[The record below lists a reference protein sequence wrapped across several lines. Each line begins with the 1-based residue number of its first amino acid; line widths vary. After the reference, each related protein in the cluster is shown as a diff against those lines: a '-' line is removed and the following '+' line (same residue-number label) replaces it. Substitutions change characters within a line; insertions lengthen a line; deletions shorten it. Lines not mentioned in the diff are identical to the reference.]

1 MSELTDLIVQQTDP
15 VVAIILIVM
24 VAYMVSI
31 RRDLKSELSLLRERI
46 TRVENELLDNSQGD
60 D

>member
-24 VAYMVSI
+24 VAYMASI

-46 TRVENELLDNSQGD
+46 ERVENELLNDGND
-60 D
+60 

>member
-24 VAYMVSI
+24 VAYMASI
-31 RRDLKSELSLLRERI
+31 RRNIKYELSLLRERI
-46 TRVENELLDNSQGD
+46 ERVENELLNDGSD
-60 D
+60 

>member
-15 VVAIILIVM
+15 VVAIILVVM
-24 VAYMVSI
+24 VAYMASI
-31 RRDLKSELSLLRERI
+31 RRNIKNELSLLRERI
-46 TRVENELLDNSQGD
+46 ERVENELLDNSQGD

>member
-24 VAYMVSI
+24 VAYMASI
-31 RRDLKSELSLLRERI
+31 RRDLKQELSLLRERI
-46 TRVENELLDNSQGD
+46 ERVENELLDSSQGD

>member
-15 VVAIILIVM
+15 VVAIILIVI
-24 VAYMVSI
+24 VAYMASI

-46 TRVENELLDNSQGD
+46 ERVENELLDNSGGD

>member
-1 MSELTDLIVQQTDP
+1 MSALSDLIVQQTDP

-24 VAYMVSI
+24 VAYMASI
-31 RRDLKSELSLLRERI
+31 RRNIKDELSLLRERI
-46 TRVENELLDNSQGD
+46 ERVENELLDNSQGD

>member
-24 VAYMVSI
+24 VAYMASI
-31 RRDLKSELSLLRERI
+31 RRNIKNELSLLRERI
-46 TRVENELLDNSQGD
+46 ERVENELLDSSQGD

>member
-15 VVAIILIVM
+15 VVAIILIVI
-24 VAYMVSI
+24 VAYMASI

-46 TRVENELLDNSQGD
+46 ERVENELLDNRQGD

>member
-15 VVAIILIVM
+15 VVALILIVM
-24 VAYMVSI
+24 VAYMASI
-31 RRDLKSELSLLRERI
+31 RRDLKQELSLLRERI
-46 TRVENELLDNSQGD
+46 ERVENELLDNSQGD

>member
-24 VAYMVSI
+24 VAYMASI
-31 RRDLKSELSLLRERI
+31 RRNIKYELSLRRERI
-46 TRVENELLDNSQGD
+46 ERVENELLNDGSD
-60 D
+60 

>member
-24 VAYMVSI
+24 VAYMASI
-31 RRDLKSELSLLRERI
+31 RRDLKDELSLLRERI
-46 TRVENELLDNSQGD
+46 ERVENELLDDKGD
-60 D
+60 

>member
-24 VAYMVSI
+24 VAYMASI
-31 RRDLKSELSLLRERI
+31 RRDLKQELSLLRERI

>member
-24 VAYMVSI
+24 VAYMASI
-31 RRDLKSELSLLRERI
+31 RRDLKQELSLLRERI
-46 TRVENELLDNSQGD
+46 ERVENELLDNSQGD

>member
-24 VAYMVSI
+24 VAYMASI

-46 TRVENELLDNSQGD
+46 ERVENELLDSSQGD

>member
-24 VAYMVSI
+24 VAYMASI

-46 TRVENELLDNSQGD
+46 ERVENELLDNSQGED
-60 D
+60 

>member
-15 VVAIILIVM
+15 VVAIILIVI
-24 VAYMVSI
+24 VAYMASI
-31 RRDLKSELSLLRERI
+31 RRDLKQELSLLRERI
-46 TRVENELLDNSQGD
+46 ERVDNELLDNRQGD

>member
-24 VAYMVSI
+24 VAYMASI

-46 TRVENELLDNSQGD
+46 ERVENELLNDGSD
-60 D
+60 

>member
-24 VAYMVSI
+24 VAYMASI

-46 TRVENELLDNSQGD
+46 ERVENELLDNSQGD